1 MGSVVWHRISLLT
14 VLLFQN
20 PGWWTPKQSHFSFL
34 LHFEPPQKF
43 KLDKIL
49 GWLFPSNRY
58 QHTIWFWFA
67 FHVACY
73 YYYDLYYYYYH
84 YLLTYY
90 HYSAVFSFTKIQ
102 LWHTP
107 CYSILILWSSYL
119 LLQTIDWFVILVMA
133 RKFNFM
139 ASKPHFFRTIWMLAL
154 FFICQVADQSN
165 FVLSTNKTMQLS
177 SGIIKTKSH
186 NLDHFVWSK

>member
-119 LLQTIDWFVILVMA
+119 LLQTIDWFVFHVKA

-139 ASKPHFFRTIWMLAL
+139 AS
-154 FFICQVADQSN
+154 N
-165 FVLSTNKTMQLS
+165 
-177 SGIIKTKSH
+177 
-186 NLDHFVWSK
+186 NLDHIFLGQFQCWPIFHMSGGRQTNLTLFCQKTKQCNCQLELSK